1 MRFFMEDG
9 TETFPGGQGT
19 DPHTLHRRDG
29 SDTSA
34 AAAYSIDPTHLEK
47 MVYQVIRSFGESG
60 CISDEVRAKLPHLS
74 YSSVT
79 ARYRK
84 LLDRNHIRDTGI
96 RRPGNSGRGQRVM
109 VARALDHPPPPEEE
123 GS

>member
-1 MRFFMEDG
+1 M
-9 TETFPGGQGT
+9 TTKETLLMSNLT
-19 DPHTLHRRDG
+19 DPHTLHRSEG
-29 SDTSA
+29 PDTSID
-34 AAAYSIDPTHLEK
+34 AAYSIDPTRLEK
-47 MVYQVIRSFGESG
+47 MVYQVIFGFGKGG

-84 LLDRNHIRDTGI
+84 LLDRRNIMDTGL

-109 VARALDHPPPPEEE
+109 RA
-123 GS
+123 SAFNQ

>member
-1 MRFFMEDG
+1 MADL
-9 TETFPGGQGT
+9 T

-34 AAAYSIDPTHLEK
+34 DAAYSIDPTRLEK
-47 MVYQVIRSFGESG
+47 MVYRVIYGFGKGG

-84 LLDRNHIRDTGI
+84 LLDRSHVLDTGL

-109 VARALDHPPPPEEE
+109 IASAFNWTLDCAAQETQAEDSE
-123 GS
+123 

>member
-1 MRFFMEDG
+1 MADL
-9 TETFPGGQGT
+9 T

-34 AAAYSIDPTHLEK
+34 DAAYSIDPTRLEK
-47 MVYQVIRSFGESG
+47 MVYRVIYNFGKGG
-60 CISDEVRAKLPHLS
+60 CISDEVRAKLPHLA

-84 LLDRNHIRDTGI
+84 LLDRSHILDTGL

-109 VARALDHPPPPEEE
+109 IASAFNWTLDCAAQETQAEDSE
-123 GS
+123 

>member
-1 MRFFMEDG
+1 MEY
-9 TETFPGGQGT
+9 PT
-19 DPHTLHRRDG
+19 DPHTLHRQDG

-34 AAAYSIDPTHLEK
+34 DAAYSIDPNRLEK

-60 CISDEVRAKLPHLS
+60 CISDEVRAKLPHLA

-84 LLDRNHIRDTGI
+84 LLDRRHIRDTGV

-109 VARALDHPPPPEEE
+109 VARALDQ
-123 GS
+123 